1 MLVLSRKRHERLIID
16 ERIVVTVVQ
25 IHPSRVRLGIDA
37 PPDVSI
43 RREELPALGRRLH
56 AAETRLREL
65 GVDPLSLIPDAGP
78 QETHA

>member
-43 RREELPALGRRLH
+43 RREELPAH
-56 AAETRLREL
+56 ANLE
-65 GVDPLSLIPDAGP
+65 GVRGHSG
-78 QETHA
+78 